1 MTILEKINETEQKA
15 ETIKLEAKQEVSEML
30 EKVNKDNLLKTEE
43 MMNDAKKQVQKMYEE
58 NDIIIKELVDASV
71 KESDKININNQNLA
85 KIHLNETVDFI
96 MKKVID
102 SWL

>member
-71 KESDKININNQNLA
+71 KESDKININNQSLA

-102 SWL
+102 S

>member
-43 MMNDAKKQVQKMYEE
+43 MMNEAKRQVQKMYEE
-58 NDIIIKELVDASV
+58 NDNIIKELVAASV
-71 KESDKININNQNLA
+71 KESDEINTSNQNLA

-102 SWL
+102 S

>member
-30 EKVNKDNLLKTEE
+30 EKVNKENLLKTEE
-43 MMNDAKKQVQKMYEE
+43 MMNEAKRQVQKMYEE
-58 NDIIIKELVDASV
+58 NDSIIKELVATSV
-71 KESDKININNQNLA
+71 KESDEINTNNQNLA

-102 SWL
+102 S

>member
-58 NDIIIKELVDASV
+58 NDIIIRELVDASV

-102 SWL
+102 S

>member
-30 EKVNKDNLLKTEE
+30 EKVNKENLLKTEE
-43 MMNDAKKQVQKMYEE
+43 MMNEAKRQVQKMYEE
-58 NDIIIKELVDASV
+58 NDSIIEELVATSV
-71 KESDKININNQNLA
+71 KESDEINTNNQNLA
-85 KIHLNETVDFI
+85 KIHLNETIDFI

-102 SWL
+102 S

>member
-30 EKVNKDNLLKTEE
+30 EKVNRDNLLKTEE
-43 MMNDAKKQVQKMYEE
+43 MMNEAKRQVQKMYEE
-58 NDIIIKELVDASV
+58 NDSIIKELVATSV
-71 KESDKININNQNLA
+71 KESDEINTNNQNLA

-102 SWL
+102 S

>member
-43 MMNDAKKQVQKMYEE
+43 MMNEAKRQVQKMYEE
-58 NDIIIKELVDASV
+58 NDNIIKELVAASV
-71 KESDKININNQNLA
+71 KESDEINTNNQNLA

-102 SWL
+102 S

>member
-43 MMNDAKKQVQKMYEE
+43 MMNEAKRQVQKMYEE

-85 KIHLNETVDFI
+85 KIHLNETIDFI

-102 SWL
+102 S

>member
-43 MMNDAKKQVQKMYEE
+43 MMNEAKRQVQKMYEE
-58 NDIIIKELVDASV
+58 NDSIIKELVATSV
-71 KESDKININNQNLA
+71 KESDEINTNNQNLA

>member
-43 MMNDAKKQVQKMYEE
+43 MMNEAKRQVQKMYEE

-102 SWL
+102 S

>member
-1 MTILEKINETEQKA
+1 MTILEKINEAEQKA

-30 EKVNKDNLLKTEE
+30 EKVNKENLLKTEE
-43 MMNDAKKQVQKMYEE
+43 MMNEAKRQVQKMYEE
-58 NDIIIKELVDASV
+58 NDSIIKELVATSV
-71 KESDKININNQNLA
+71 KESDEINTNNQNLA

-102 SWL
+102 S

>member
-43 MMNDAKKQVQKMYEE
+43 MMNEAKRQVQKMYEE
-58 NDIIIKELVDASV
+58 NDSIIKELVATSV
-71 KESDKININNQNLA
+71 KESDEINTNNQNLA
-85 KIHLNETVDFI
+85 KIHLNETIDFI

-102 SWL
+102 S

>member
-43 MMNDAKKQVQKMYEE
+43 MMNEAKRQVQKMYEE
-58 NDIIIKELVDASV
+58 NDSIIKELVATSV
-71 KESDKININNQNLA
+71 KESDEINTNNQNLA

-102 SWL
+102 S

>member
-71 KESDKININNQNLA
+71 KESDEINTNNQNLA

-102 SWL
+102 S

>member
-58 NDIIIKELVDASV
+58 NDSIIKELVATSV
-71 KESDKININNQNLA
+71 KESDEINTNNQNLA

-102 SWL
+102 S

>member
-43 MMNDAKKQVQKMYEE
+43 MMNEAKRQVQKMYEE
-58 NDIIIKELVDASV
+58 NDSIIKELVATSV
-71 KESDKININNQNLA
+71 KESDEINTNNQKLA

-102 SWL
+102 S

>member
-102 SWL
+102 S

>member
-43 MMNDAKKQVQKMYEE
+43 MMNDEKKQVQKMYEE

-102 SWL
+102 S

>member
-43 MMNDAKKQVQKMYEE
+43 MMNDAKK
-58 NDIIIKELVDASV
+58 
-71 KESDKININNQNLA
+71 
-85 KIHLNETVDFI
+85 T
-96 MKKVID
+96 
-102 SWL
+102 